1 MKRFWSWCRTMLAG
15 IRPSKRAFMP
25 SPATTTDR
33 GPRLADREF
42 VLAKCAYFVDVH
54 VWPRTTML
62 SPLPWLE
69 NFTEDELPYAVHLLD
84 AFLFFSNDL
93 TDALL
98 KGAFSDLSRR
108 VVDHDAP
115 LARAEAQWNDFLR
128 SVLVTFPTGEQPN
141 VTDSGLAFARK
152 ARQVLEIP
160 ESRIMSPD
168 EALAFVERVGPRPV
182 VFLDDF
188 VGTGNQFLA
197 TWTRNYSPA
206 SQFRS
211 FAEASAQ
218 FQVTAYYTPILASQS
233 GVEAIRAQAPDACVA
248 PAHLLP
254 PEYSALHA
262 DSLLW
267 PASER
272 ESARNAIEAASRRAG
287 IPDTNGSSTED
298 WQGFGRLGLAV
309 AFQHG
314 VPDATLPLF
323 YWNENDWHPLV
334 RRT

>member
-1 MKRFWSWCRTMLAG
+1 MLAR
-15 IRPSKRAFMP
+15 IRHFRRGTMP
-25 SPATTTDR
+25 SAPPTTPSA
-33 GPRLADREF
+33 PRLADREF
-42 VLAKCAYFVDVH
+42 VLAKCEYFVDVQ
-54 VWPRTTML
+54 VWPRATTL

-69 NFTEDELPYAVHLLD
+69 NFTEDELPYAIHLLD

-98 KGAFSDLSRR
+98 RGAFDDLSRG

-115 LARAEAQWNDFLR
+115 LARAEAQWNDFLS
-128 SVLVTFPTGEQPN
+128 SVLITFPTGETPN

-168 EALAFVERVGPRPV
+168 EALMFVERVGPRPV

-188 VGTGNQFLA
+188 LGTGNQFTA
-197 TWTRNYSPA
+197 TWTRDYSTV
-206 SQFRS
+206 SGLRS
-211 FAEASAQ
+211 FAEASALLKL
-218 FQVTAYYTPILASQS
+218 TAYYTPILASQT
-233 GVEAIRAQAPDACVA
+233 GVDAIKMHAPEACVA
-248 PAHLLP
+248 PAHVLP
-254 PEYSALHA
+254 SEYSALHTH
-262 DSLLW
+262 SLLW
-267 PASER
+267 PAAER
-272 ESARNAIEAASRRAG
+272 QSARDAIETASKRAG

-323 YWNENDWHPLV
+323 YWNQNDWQPLV